1 MKKKLVWLN
10 LALVA
15 LIVLAGW
22 RARQAWREA
31 ERREQTV
38 LRAALNPLPPPPLAP
53 LAPVEPLAAVAYEE
67 VAQKMLFTPDR
78 NPTVVVEPAKP
89 KPMPPLPVAYGVM
102 NFGDGPIAV
111 LAEKA
116 NTPHRAYKP
125 GETIGEFKL
134 LSASG
139 TELVFEWEGQRIAR
153 RVEELRRRDSGERGG
168 ADVATH
174 TATPAPPP
182 SASVQVVQERPLGP
196 GETVG
201 SVRTCQPGD
210 NMPPG
215 TVVEGF
221 RKVVSSTPFG
231 RVCRWEPVQ

>member
-1 MKKKLVWLN
+1 LKKKLVWLN
-10 LALVA
+10 LALLA

-22 RARQAWREA
+22 RARQAWLEA
-31 ERREQTV
+31 ERREQAV
-38 LRAALNPLPPPPLAP
+38 LRATLKPLPPPPLAP
-53 LAPVEPLAAVAYEE
+53 LAAVEPLAAVAYEE

-78 NPTVVVEPAKP
+78 NPTVVIEPAKP

-111 LAEKA
+111 LGEKA
-116 NTPHRAYKP
+116 NAPHRAYKP

-153 RVEELRRRDSGERGG
+153 KVEELRQRASGDRGG
-168 ADVATH
+168 GDTAH
-174 TATPAPPP
+174 TGTPAPPP
-182 SASVQVVQERPLGP
+182 QASIQVVQERPLGP
-196 GETVG
+196 GEAVSG
-201 SVRTCQPGD
+201 VRTCQPGD
-210 NMPPG
+210 SMPPG

-221 RKVVSSTPFG
+221 RKVVSVTPFG